1 MTDNIGYGQAK
12 RRQGNL
18 DTLADKVT
26 FRDSFRDMMDSIT
39 KPYDQCIQFLVDNI
53 KLDPHFAEFY
63 QWSLENNI
71 PVVVLSGGMEPVIH
85 ALLTKLVGPTADK
98 MQVVGNY
105 VGAREGKQINEEG
118 GWQIQFRHPESGFG
132 HDKSVELRK
141 YSSLPESDRPTMF
154 YAGGKQCKLHLGQL
168 LTWYLLD
175 GVSDLS
181 AARETD
187 LLFAKQ
193 GHDLISYCARE
204 NVPFT
209 VFNDWS
215 DILAKCKAIVEG
227 KTTASEAA
235 KEGYE
240 AYKSGAAGVNIVTTK
255 WASTTITMGDLKRTG
270 QAALSTCQAI

>member
-154 YAGGKQCKLHLGQL
+154 YAGGKQCCTQVASG
-168 LTWYLLD
+168 T
-175 GVSDLS
+175 V
-181 AARETD
+181 A
-187 LLFAKQ
+187 
-193 GHDLISYCARE
+193 DLISFRWRLGLVCCAR
-204 NVPFT
+204 
-209 VFNDWS
+209 D
-215 DILAKCKAIVEG
+215 
-227 KTTASEAA
+227 
-235 KEGYE
+235 
-240 AYKSGAAGVNIVTTK
+240 
-255 WASTTITMGDLKRTG
+255 
-270 QAALSTCQAI
+270 